1 MNMFNVI
8 TSITTILLSVV
19 AIGIAIYS
27 TRKTS
32 KEATRQIEEMK
43 NLTQQTIENTSKEVE
58 SIKELAKLQIEA
70 MLTEMDME
78 MAQYNIQAKRS
89 SEERDEMDNIN
100 RITQSI
106 FRESAFK
113 DFEAKR
119 PQRDVQYTLEYL
131 RELKRIKNRLEQIK
145 SKMN

>member
-1 MNMFNVI
+1 MILFNVI
-8 TSITTILLSVV
+8 TTITTILLSVV

-27 TRKTS
+27 SRKTS
-32 KEATRQIEEMK
+32 QEATRQIKEMK
-43 NLTQQTIENTSKEVE
+43 NLTQQTIENTAKEVE

-89 SEERDEMDNIN
+89 SEERDEMDIIN
-100 RITQSI
+100 RTTQSI